1 MNNQWTTR
9 FDSLLDKD
17 EIKRRATVTVTS
29 LLNLHRLDKE
39 EARTKLEKALELL
52 YVPDQQAISLLSEWV
67 LRARA
72 HSQHFYQDAKQFLR
86 WVYAEEV
93 PLPKIAYPVCLTGL
107 AGVGK
112 SELLKAFFRIL
123 PEILPLTIDDRHKGF
138 KLCHAWSVSINTMTS
153 FVEALSTASG
163 IYDKGNGILEACR
176 MRAYRDGVSFLGA
189 DEFQFASQSANANA
203 LVTKMLLALASV
215 GVPFVYGANYSLLH
229 RLLKRPQ
236 EDQDRLLSNVVVLN
250 PMIDIDQDWIDLVSA
265 QKAIAPDVFKFGEQG
280 TVTLHRHSL
289 GIKRASARLLVA
301 AYMISRE
308 TDGMVSDDLIDK
320 AFLHPLYA
328 SFRRNIE
335 AILQQR
341 RLGKALKGRNDLWC
355 PIGEPL
361 PIAAKVQE
369 QAIEQRKQDVAEAKV
384 FSSMTADERAQVSL
398 PRLEQKQPAREK
410 ASPVTADRLRE
421 DTSWM
426 FEQVLKTPVPA

>member
-1 MNNQWTTR
+1 MSNQWTVR
-9 FDSLLDKD
+9 FDPLLDQD
-17 EIKRRATVTVTS
+17 EIKRRATVTVPP
-29 LLNLHRLDKE
+29 LLNMHRLDKE
-39 EARTKLEKALELL
+39 EARTELEKALALL
-52 YVPDQQAISLLSEWV
+52 YVPDRQAISLLSEWV

-72 HSQHFYQDAKQFLR
+72 HSKHFYQDAKRFLR
-86 WVYAEEV
+86 WIYAEDV
-93 PLPKIAYPVCLTGL
+93 PLPKIAYPDCLTGL

-138 KLCHAWSVSINTMTS
+138 KLCSAWSVNISTMTS
-153 FVEALSTASG
+153 FVEALATASG
-163 IYDKGNGILEACR
+163 LLDKGNGILGACR

-215 GVPFVYGANYSLLH
+215 GIPFVYGANYSLLH
-229 RLLKRPQ
+229 RLIKRPQ

-250 PMIDIDQDWIDLVSA
+250 PIIEIDKDWIDLVSA
-265 QKAIAPDVFKFGEQG
+265 QKAIAPNVFKFGEQG
-280 TVTLHRHSL
+280 VVALHRHSL
-289 GIKRASARLLVA
+289 GIKRASARLLVV

-308 TDGMVSDDLIDK
+308 TDGVVSDDLIDK
-320 AFLHPLYA
+320 AYLHPFYA

-341 RLGKALKGRNDLWC
+341 RQGKPLKGRNDLWC

-361 PIAAKVQE
+361 PIVAKVHE
-369 QAIEQRKQDVAEAKV
+369 QAVERRKQDVAEAKV
-384 FSSMTADERAQVSL
+384 YSSMTADERAQVPAPVS
-398 PRLEQKQPAREK
+398 EQRQPVRK
-410 ASPVTADRLRE
+410 KSPPLTADQLKE
-421 DTSWM
+421 DTNWM